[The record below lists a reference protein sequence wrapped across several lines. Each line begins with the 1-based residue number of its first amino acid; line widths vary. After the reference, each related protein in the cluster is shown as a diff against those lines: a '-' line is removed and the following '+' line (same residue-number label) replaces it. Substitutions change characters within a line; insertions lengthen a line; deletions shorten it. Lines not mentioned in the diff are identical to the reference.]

1 MPVRAGTPVVPHPA
15 TARVRGYGC
24 GVRVEVRLLGRFEV
38 FVDGVPV
45 PHGSWSRRQAASL
58 VKRLALAPRQGLHR
72 EQVIDALWP
81 NLSHDIAAP
90 RLHKAAHFVRR
101 ATGVRDSVVLADE
114 LVALFPRAE
123 VSVDV
128 LEFEAAAADAMATG
142 RREAIEAA
150 LAWYRGELL
159 PEDPYEDWAFHPRQ
173 RVQLRYREVLRLAG
187 RWIELV
193 ALDPTD
199 EEAHVAIMRQRLA
212 ATDRAG
218 VRRQF
223 ELLERILHEELGIGP
238 SAEALAVYR
247 QASDVDPPA
256 ARVDRDGDTRHS
268 SLATQAIHFC
278 STPDGIR
285 LAYAVSGDGPVL
297 VKASN
302 WLTHLDYDWESP
314 VWRHWWHGLSR
325 RHRLIRY
332 DERGCGLS
340 QWDVEDFSLDAYVRD
355 LETVVDALGLDRFPL
370 LGISQGGPIAITY
383 AARHPERVNRLI
395 LYGTG
400 ALGRRRKA
408 RTDAD
413 DRQLDALA
421 ELMRVSWG
429 GDEPV
434 FQRVYNARFIPD
446 GPLEMWRA
454 FDELQKR
461 TAPPKNAVR
470 LWQSFQFN
478 DATDA
483 ALTLR
488 LPTLIVHAREEQLRP
503 YADAEQL
510 ATLIEG
516 SRLVPLESNNHILQ
530 EGEPAFARLLDEVDR
545 FLAQ

>member
-1 MPVRAGTPVVPHPA
+1 M
-15 TARVRGYGC
+15 
-24 GVRVEVRLLGRFEV
+24 LGRFEV
-38 FVDGVPV
+38 LLDGCLVPQ
-45 PHGSWSRRQAASL
+45 GLWSRRHAASL
-58 VKRLALAPRQGLHR
+58 VKRLALAPGWRLHR
-72 EQVIDALWP
+72 ERVIDALWP
-81 NLSHDIAAP
+81 DLSLNVAAP
-90 RLHKAAHFVRR
+90 RLHKAAHYVRR
-101 ATGVRDSVVLADE
+101 ATGVRDSIVLSDE
-114 LVALFPRAE
+114 LVALFPNAE
-123 VSVDV
+123 VSGDV
-128 LEFEAAAADAMATG
+128 LAFETAAAEAMATG
-142 RREAIEAA
+142 RRDAIEAA

-193 ALDPTD
+193 AVDPTD

-212 ATDRAG
+212 AGDRAG

-223 ELLERILHEELGIGP
+223 EFLERILHEELGIGP

-247 QASDVDPPA
+247 QASDVDLPA
-256 ARVDRDGDTRHS
+256 PMVREGDTRHS

-278 STPDGIR
+278 STPDGVR

-314 VWRHWWHGLSR
+314 VWRHWWHGLSH

-332 DERGCGLS
+332 DERGSGLS

-355 LETVVDALGLDRFPL
+355 LETVVDTLGLDQFPL

-383 AARHPERVNRLI
+383 AARQPERVNRLI

-400 ALGRRRKA
+400 VLGRRSKA
-408 RTDAD
+408 RAEAD
-413 DRQLDALA
+413 HRELDALA

-429 GDEPV
+429 GDEPG
-434 FQRVYNARFIPD
+434 FQRVYNARFMPD
-446 GPLEMWRA
+446 GPLEQWRA

-461 TAPPKNAVR
+461 TAPPENAVR
-470 LWQSFQFN
+470 LWQSFHLN
-478 DATDA
+478 DVTDA
-483 ALTLR
+483 ARTLR
-488 LPTLIVHAREEQLRP
+488 LPTLIVHARDERLRP

-530 EGEPAFARLLDEVDR
+530 EGERAFARFLDEVER
-545 FLAQ
+545 FLAP